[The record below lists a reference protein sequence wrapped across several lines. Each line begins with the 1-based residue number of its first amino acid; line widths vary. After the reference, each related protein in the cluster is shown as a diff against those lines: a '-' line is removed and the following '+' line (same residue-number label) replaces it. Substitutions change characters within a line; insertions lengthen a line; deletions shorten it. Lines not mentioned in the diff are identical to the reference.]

1 MQEFCAY
8 EGRPYVDMKLSCVL
22 VCVQYSFPHMK
33 WSVLI
38 PYAKNVETLNFGC
51 HLHELNKV
59 AAGLPESFHSWC
71 VSVHKLY
78 SP

>member
-1 MQEFCAY
+1 MY
-8 EGRPYVDMKLSCVL
+8 EGRPCVDMKLSCVL
-22 VCVQYSFPHMK
+22 DCVQYSFSHTK

-38 PYAKNVETLNFGC
+38 PYTKNVATLNFGC
-51 HLHELNKV
+51 HVHELKK
-59 AAGLPESFHSWC
+59 GCGWLIFHSLC